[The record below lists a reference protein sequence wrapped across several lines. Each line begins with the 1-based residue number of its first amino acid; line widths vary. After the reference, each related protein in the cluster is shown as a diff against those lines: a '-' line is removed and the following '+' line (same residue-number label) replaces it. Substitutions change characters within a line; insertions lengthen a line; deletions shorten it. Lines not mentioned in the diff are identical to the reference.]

1 MLRKVH
7 IFLYF
12 GILFFS
18 KQLQAQNREL
28 SKLFEEIKYID
39 YQMNPNLSLDNSL
52 HPYRIYFLEL
62 DEYGDLL
69 WKYKK
74 ALQQL
79 LSLSEN
85 KMTNQEL
92 ISKNIM
98 FLKLRDQI
106 SLLEFKTYLIP
117 FNAEGGFYNSL
128 AYYLPKLPFNT
139 LNDYTDYL
147 RWLPSFSQYLEN
159 SITLMKQGMKLGVVP
174 PKVVTAKNID
184 LMKGWVNI
192 DLEKSPFLLPFQN
205 FPEEINEETKDSLIT
220 LTRNIVLNQILP
232 AYKNLKDFTE
242 NKYLPASSDKI
253 GAYALPNGRAYYENR
268 VRHYTT
274 LNITPDSVYDLGL
287 QEVDRIKI
295 KMQAAIDSS
304 GFEGRWNQFL
314 TFLITDP
321 QFFAK
326 TPQELLNYASWLS
339 KKSEGLLPQYF
350 SKLYSLPFTV
360 EAVPDEIAKAYTSG
374 RYVHG
379 DAVNGVPGTYWVN
392 TYNLSSRT
400 LYTLPALTLHE
411 AVPGHHLQTTLAAEI
426 PNLPEFRNLYYISAF
441 GEGWALYC
449 EYLGEEMGMY
459 TTPYE
464 LFGRYTYEMWRA
476 CRLVVDVGIHHK
488 RWSRKKAIAYLRK
501 NTALSLHEIET
512 EIDRYIGWPGQAL
525 SYKVGEIAIK
535 SHRAKAEKELGE
547 NFDLKEFHYQVL
559 KNGSI
564 PLSVLNQEMI
574 KYINHNLN
582 TTHERK
588 ESP

>member
-1 MLRKVH
+1 
-7 IFLYF
+7 
-12 GILFFS
+12 
-18 KQLQAQNREL
+18 
-28 SKLFEEIKYID
+28 
-39 YQMNPNLSLDNSL
+39 
-52 HPYRIYFLEL
+52 
-62 DEYGDLL
+62 
-69 WKYKK
+69 
-74 ALQQL
+74 
-79 LSLSEN
+79 
-85 KMTNQEL
+85 
-92 ISKNIM
+92 
-98 FLKLRDQI
+98 
-106 SLLEFKTYLIP
+106 
-117 FNAEGGFYNSL
+117 
-128 AYYLPKLPFNT
+128 
-139 LNDYTDYL
+139 
-147 RWLPSFSQYLEN
+147 
-159 SITLMKQGMKLGVVP
+159 
-174 PKVVTAKNID
+174 
-184 LMKGWVNI
+184 
-192 DLEKSPFLLPFQN
+192 
-205 FPEEINEETKDSLIT
+205 
-220 LTRNIVLNQILP
+220 
-232 AYKNLKDFTE
+232 
-242 NKYLPASSDKI
+242 
-253 GAYALPNGRAYYENR
+253 
-268 VRHYTT
+268 
-274 LNITPDSVYDLGL
+274 
-287 QEVDRIKI
+287 
-295 KMQAAIDSS
+295 
-304 GFEGRWNQFL
+304 
-314 TFLITDP
+314 
-321 QFFAK
+321 
-326 TPQELLNYASWLS
+326 
-339 KKSEGLLPQYF
+339 
-350 SKLYSLPFTV
+350 
-360 EAVPDEIAKAYTSG
+360 
-374 RYVHG
+374 VHG